1 MASIS
6 RLRYALYN
14 ALFNVQFDEQ
24 ELFDELLVQKSR
36 LLNLLNVGPR
46 SAGEQKEIT
55 SGLSLR
61 ISVALVLMDLR

>member
-46 SAGEQKEIT
+46 NADEQREIA
-55 SGLSLR
+55 SGVFLCIFMIL
-61 ISVALVLMDLR
+61 ALMDLR

>member
-6 RLRYALYN
+6 RLRHALYN

-36 LLNLLNVGPR
+36 LLNLLNVGQR
-46 SAGEQKEIT
+46 SADEQKEIAT
-55 SGLSLR
+55 GPFLWFFLDS
-61 ISVALVLMDLR
+61 